1 MPIPS
6 AAPAQGGGS
15 NISFFLMLLL
25 VFGAMYFLLIRP
37 QQKRR
42 KQVLEMQS
50 HIGPGDEVLTIGGL
64 FGVVQEIDDEYVVL
78 EVATGIT
85 NRYARTAISSVVNK
99 ADSDDD
105 VADEEESGTEAV
117 AAVESEPSTATTS
130 KKVDT
135 TKAVDSD

>member
-1 MPIPS
+1 MPY

-42 KQVLEMQS
+42 RTTLEMQS
-50 HIGPGDEVLTIGGL
+50 QIGPGDEVLTIGGL
-64 FGVVQEIDDEYVVL
+64 FGVVQEIDDDYVVL

-99 ADSDDD
+99 ADSDDEI
-105 VADEEESGTEAV
+105 ADEDEAV
-117 AAVESEPSTATTS
+117 EPDITGSTTS
-130 KKVDT
+130 TTTSSTTTSNKVDT
-135 TKAVDSD
+135 TKVIDTD

>member
-1 MPIPS
+1 MPY

-42 KQVLEMQS
+42 RQTLEMQS
-50 HIGPGDEVLTIGGL
+50 QIGPGDEVLTIGGL

-85 NRYARTAISSVVNK
+85 NRYARTAISQVVNK

-105 VADEEESGTEAV
+105 VADEDET
-117 AAVESEPSTATTS
+117 VEPDTTGPTPSATTS
-130 KKVDT
+130 KVDT
-135 TKAVDSD
+135 TKAVDTD